1 MGPLRIICGLA
12 IAAAAACG
20 RASSAPAATPAPQAS
35 GDAAPVILCLGTSL
49 TAGAG
54 LLPEQA
60 FPALLQTR
68 IDAQGLRYRVVN
80 AGISGETSAGAL
92 RRIDWLLKRKAAVL
106 VLETGANDG
115 LRGHDP
121 EAMRANIQ
129 GILDRVAR
137 EAPPPR
143 VLLVGM
149 DTLTNYGDDYRARFR
164 AVFPALAQ
172 KNGARLLPFLLDGV
186 AGVPALNLPD
196 GLHPN
201 AEGQKRVAENVW
213 MALRPML

>member
-1 MGPLRIICGLA
+1 MGPLRIICALA
-12 IAAAAACG
+12 LAAAGCRGAADTRG
-20 RASSAPAATPAPQAS
+20 ASPLPRPSV
-35 GDAAPVILCLGTSL
+35 DAAPVILCLGTSL

-54 LLPEQA
+54 LVPEQA
-60 FPALLQTR
+60 YPALLQEKV
-68 IDAQGLRYRVVN
+68 DAEGLRYRVVN
-80 AGISGETSAGAL
+80 AGVSGETSAGAL
-92 RRIDWLLKRKAAVL
+92 RRIDWLLKRPVAVL
-106 VLETGANDG
+106 LLETGANDG

-129 GILDRVAR
+129 AILDRVAR
-137 EAPPPR
+137 ETPRPR

-149 DTLTNYGDDYRARFR
+149 EALTNYGPDYTGRFR
-164 AVFPALAQ
+164 AVFPALAE

-201 AEGQKRVAENVW
+201 ADGQRRVAENVW
-213 MALRPML
+213 KALRPML